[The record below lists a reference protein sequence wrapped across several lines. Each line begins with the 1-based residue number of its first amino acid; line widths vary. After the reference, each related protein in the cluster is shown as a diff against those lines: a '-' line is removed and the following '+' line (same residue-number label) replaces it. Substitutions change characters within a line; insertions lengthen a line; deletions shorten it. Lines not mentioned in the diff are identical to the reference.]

1 MILIA
6 DASPLIALSL
16 CDQLNLLELLFDE
29 IALPEAVFNE
39 INIPDKPE
47 AAKIINFVRDR
58 IRPVDLSDFIISVP
72 NLGRGELEAMA
83 LYKKIHADF
92 LLVDD
97 KKARQ
102 IALYNN
108 IKVVGSL
115 GVLLLAK
122 RKGIIEKIRPFL
134 DILHASSI
142 HLSSELYQHVLKLAG
157 EF

>member
-16 CDQLNLLELLFDE
+16 CDQLHLLELLFDE

-47 AAKIINFVRDR
+47 SAKIINFVRDK
-58 IRPVDLSDFIISVP
+58 IRTVALSDFIISVP
-72 NLGRGELEAMA
+72 SLGRGELEAMA
-83 LYKKIHADF
+83 LYKKISADF

-108 IKVVGSL
+108 IKVVGSI

-122 RKGIIEKIRPFL
+122 RKGIVGKIRPYL
-134 DILHASSI
+134 DILHTSSI
-142 HLSSELYQHVLKLAG
+142 HLSLDLHQHALKLAN
-157 EF
+157 EL